1 MVRLAD
7 LSESE
12 RAGLLD
18 LPCPTFATTPW
29 VQGSALRERRVA
41 VISTAGLHR
50 RDDRRFAS
58 DSVDYRIIPGDVSAN
73 DLVTS
78 HIAAEFDRTAF
89 QEDVNV
95 LLPLDRLRE
104 LAAAGAIGSVADF
117 HYSFMGATAPEAM
130 APAARHLAGLL
141 KKDRV
146 DAALLVPV

>member
-1 MVRLAD
+1 MVRLTD
-7 LSESE
+7 LSEPE

-18 LPCPTFATTPW
+18 LPCAVFDSTPW
-29 VQGSALRERRVA
+29 VAGPPLCERRVA
-41 VISTAGLHR
+41 VISTAGLHTR
-50 RDDRRFAS
+50 GDRRFGN
-58 DSVDYRIIPGDVSAN
+58 DSADYRIIPGDVGAN

-89 QEDVNV
+89 QDDVNV
-95 LLPLDRLRE
+95 VLPLDRLRE
-104 LAAAGAIGSVADF
+104 LAAAGVIGSVADF

-130 APAARHLAGLL
+130 APAARHLSGLL

>member
-1 MVRLAD
+1 MVRLTD
-7 LSESE
+7 LSAAE

-18 LPCPTFATTPW
+18 LPCPAFESTPW
-29 VQGSALRERRVA
+29 VAGSPLKQRRVA
-41 VISTAGLHR
+41 VISTAGLHSR
-50 RDDRRFAS
+50 ADRRFGTES
-58 DSVDYRIIPGDVSAN
+58 GDYRIIPGDIGAN

-95 LLPLDRLRE
+95 VLPLDRLRE

-117 HYSFMGATAPEAM
+117 HYSFMGATAPQAM

>member
-7 LSESE
+7 LSDSE

-18 LPCPTFATTPW
+18 LPCPAFTTTPW
-29 VQGSALRERRVA
+29 VAGPPLRQRRVA

-50 RDDRRFAS
+50 RGDRRFGS
-58 DSVDYRIIPGDVSAN
+58 DSADYRIIPGDVGAN

-89 QEDVNV
+89 QDDVNV
-95 LLPLDRLRE
+95 VLPLDRLRE
-104 LAAAGAIGSVADF
+104 LVAAGVIGSVADF